1 MECPECGAIL
11 SGDEGC
17 MDRFHLLLAAEQH
30 YSEAAAMHGLFV
42 LTYYA
47 QHPSLSK
54 LWLREYQREVM
65 REIFGQG
72 RDWREVL
79 AWPSSRQRRQ
89 HVVDR
94 QKERFADVPETGV
107 FGHPI
112 TGEKT
117 VADLS
122 TPGSTGYPS
131 KYPDE
136 VTAWAK
142 SVVNH
147 RFLAD

>member
-1 MECPECGAIL
+1 VECRECGAIL
-11 SGDEGC
+11 PGDEGC
-17 MDRFHLLLAAEQH
+17 IDRFHLLLAAEQH
-30 YSEAAAMHGLFV
+30 YPEAAAMHGLFV

-54 LWLREYQREVM
+54 LWLRGCQREVM

-79 AWPSSRQRRQ
+79 AWPTSRQRRQ
-89 HVVDR
+89 YAVDQ
-94 QKERFADVPETGV
+94 QKERFADVPETRV

-117 VADLS
+117 VASLS
-122 TPGSTGYPS
+122 MPGSTGYPS

-136 VTAWAK
+136 VSAWAK
-142 SVVNH
+142 SVAEH
-147 RFLAD
+147 RLLTD